1 MKIRSFK
8 NIFILLIFAAYIFL
22 YKFFVFQN
30 YMKYSEIITAS
41 FTIVLFAISLKLLG
55 FRKDKPTVLS
65 KNVLRVVIFYLVL
78 VFFIMYGL
86 GILVGFLKNAY
97 SRSLINIFDN
107 IFAPIVV
114 IVFMELVRYIVVWA
128 NKDKKLVIVL
138 FTMLM
143 IIFEIFTSIRTINWA
158 DLSSVFN
165 ISATVILPIIFKNI
179 LLTYLTSHVGYK
191 IPIIYRI
198 VMDIYIFIVPIVPNL
213 GDYVNS
219 MILISLPILI
229 YISSFS
235 MIDDRITRPEPI
247 FNKKRFTMLDI
258 PVTIILVVLIALI
271 SGFFPLYMI
280 GIGSDSMSPTIHK
293 GDAVVLQKVGEK
305 ETLKKGDI
313 IAYSRGK
320 LIIVHR
326 ITEVKKEKGKTVYI
340 TKGDANNGN
349 DPREVYQ
356 NQVKGKVKFKIPVI
370 AWPTVWL
377 TELFNS

>member
-1 MKIRSFK
+1 MKIRSLK
-8 NIFILLIFAAYIFL
+8 NIFLLLIFAAYIFL
-22 YKFFVFQN
+22 YKFFIFQN

-41 FTIVLFAISLKLLG
+41 FTIVLFALSLKLLG

-97 SRSLINIFDN
+97 SRSLFNIFDN
-107 IFAPIVV
+107 IFAPVVV
-114 IVFMELVRYIVVWA
+114 IIFMELVRYIVVWA
-128 NKDKKLVIVL
+128 NKDKKIVIVL
-138 FTMLM
+138 FTILM

-191 IPIIYRI
+191 IPIIYRL

-219 MILISLPILI
+219 MILISLPILV

-235 MIDDRITRPEPI
+235 MVDDRITRPEPI

-293 GDAVVLQKVGEK
+293 GDAVILKKVGEK

-326 ITEVKKEKGKTVYI
+326 ITEVKKDNGKTVYI

-356 NQVKGKVKFKIPVI
+356 NQVKGKVQFKIPVI

-377 TELFNS
+377 TEMFNS